1 MYLKIS
7 IFIPVYQESEFLKPL
22 LVSLLVDPY
31 EEKEIFVVVDEP
43 TAGSLGL
50 VKDFSGKVHIIWNGK
65 RKGKANALN
74 EIVEESKGEVLLF
87 LDSDIVIDGKSGS
100 FLKVI
105 SEAMTEAD
113 IVEVKKDIIRDSFL
127 VKIISYDY
135 LSFSFTNWFFSRR
148 LKKCLGLNGAAF
160 AIKRGKFSALGGF
173 GKVVVE
179 DLDIGTRSFMQN
191 IKFTF
196 IKDIGVYTKAPS
208 SWRAWFKQRKRW
220 GIGSALWLKE
230 YFRELL
236 KIVRDHPGVLLLS
249 LFFIFPCLPFFLMT
263 LLTPD
268 ELYVKAVYLTLLLLS
283 TQASLLLPPTAFT
296 STSLAVFRNLL
307 LMIGGLGVYSS
318 IFFMLAKKLGYAF
331 NPLEFAIF
339 YLIYSPLWLLI
350 IIASITKVYLR
361 PKNLSI
367 DWKT

>member
-1 MYLKIS
+1 MPPKFS
-7 IFIPVYQESEFLKPL
+7 IFVPVYQESEFLKPL
-22 LVSLLVDPY
+22 LDSLIADPY
-31 EEKEIFVVVDEP
+31 GEKEIFVVVDEP
-43 TAGSLGL
+43 TSRSLGL
-50 VKDFSGKVHIIWNGK
+50 VKNFSGEVHFIWNGK
-65 RKGKANALN
+65 RKGKANVLN
-74 EIVEESKGEVLLF
+74 EIVEESTGEVLLF
-87 LDSDIVIDGKSGS
+87 LDSDIVINGKSGS

-127 VKIISYDY
+127 AKIIGYDY
-135 LSFSFTNWFFSRR
+135 LSFSFANWLFSHR

-160 AIKRGKFSALGGF
+160 AVKRGTFSALGGF
-173 GKVVVE
+173 RRVVVE
-179 DLDIGTRSFMQN
+179 DLDIGTRSFMQD
-191 IKFTF
+191 IRFTF

-230 YFRELL
+230 YFRDLL
-236 KIVRDHPGVLLLS
+236 KIVRDHPGVLLPS
-249 LFFIFPCLPFFLMT
+249 IFFIFPCLPFFLMT

-283 TQASLLLPPTAFT
+283 TQASLLLPPTALT
-296 STSLAVFRNLL
+296 STSLAIFRNLL
-307 LMIGGLGVYSS
+307 LMIGGLGAYSS
-318 IFFMLAKKLGYAF
+318 IFFVLAKKMGYIF

-339 YLIYSPLWLLI
+339 YLVYSPLWLLI
-350 IIASITKVYLR
+350 VLASITKVYLR
-361 PKNLSI
+361 PENLSI